1 MKKLILLLLFIP
13 LVSLSQEWTPENK
26 VNFMRSCI
34 INYLEASEKT
44 GNKATNQQARCYCI
58 FALEKTIEL
67 YPDPKES
74 DKNIST
80 DTESLIKIRNAG
92 LNGLKNV
99 KDLNTCL

>member
-1 MKKLILLLLFIP
+1 M
-13 LVSLSQEWTPENK
+13 
-26 VNFMRSCI
+26 
-34 INYLEASEKT
+34 INYLFATEKM

-74 DKNIST
+74 DKKIST
-80 DTESLIKIRNAG
+80 DIENLEKIRNAG

-99 KDLNTCL
+99 KNLVPRISKQYAKIPREMAPESGFKFF

>member
-1 MKKLILLLLFIP
+1 MGKVYCNNRVLDFFQGGTKQE
-13 LVSLSQEWTPENK
+13 LSRQTKEQQ
-26 VNFMRSCI
+26 
-34 INYLEASEKT
+34 
-44 GNKATNQQARCYCI
+44 ATNQQARCYCI

-80 DTESLIKIRNAG
+80 DTESLKKIRNAG

-99 KDLNTCL
+99 KDLNTCM